1 MSAQIFLIFSRS
13 ADPDALESCNL
24 ITDHFFFG
32 ADMVVL
38 LLTDETYSVTVLAKS
53 QIRIVL
59 SEKKSVLSA
68 GGHHSVRFSVIF
80 GHEVVD
86 QNADV
91 SFRSLKYKGLF
102 AEDLHSGIDSG
113 HQSLRGSFLISAA
126 AVELTGTE
134 ESVHISG
141 LKSKF

>member
-1 MSAQIFLIFSRS
+1 MI
-13 ADPDALESCNL
+13 
-24 ITDHFFFG
+24 
-32 ADMVVL
+32 VL
-38 LLTDETYSVTVLAKS
+38 LLRNESDSVTVLAKS

-59 SEKKSVLSA
+59 SEKKPVLSA
-68 GGHHSVRFSVIF
+68 GSHHSVRFSVVL

-102 AEDLHSGIDSG
+102 AEDLHGGIDSG

-126 AVELTGTE
+126 AVELTGAE
-134 ESVHISG
+134 QSVHISG
-141 LKSKF
+141 LKSKL